1 MFLRSCLLHHTLQT
15 GSLRSL
21 KCLQY
26 STSFKSKQ
34 TPEENGKIYDLS
46 SYELPYSLKEKDCI
60 IRTINDASAAD
71 LARLNVTKGIIKK
84 LMKSKSQVG
93 SFQDVSQLFYIDGL
107 GIKAIEN
114 ICTSV
119 LENKETANSS
129 GDVLE
134 DLKDVVYKKRLVKPK
149 LSLVIRNTLE
159 TMVSLHVT
167 AGALAW
173 TKFDRSGKVLGFH
186 CEELLSSDS
195 QFDAIK
201 IYEMVKE
208 AAEKIP
214 PADLYVWEEL
224 NSYGHLKKA
233 SLGTV
238 IISLQLA
245 QIKGIITTVLD
256 YRQDSMGDRLVYL
269 RNTLVPKLFGL
280 QIGQDRAPGLQL
292 TDKLMEGKQ
301 EIDWLPPLPL
311 DQDIQESYFNI
322 EISYRRYV
330 ASSLLT
336 GLAFHQVILQHNNHA
351 LKILCK

>member
-149 LSLVIRNTLE
+149 LSLVIRN
-159 TMVSLHVT
+159 
-167 AGALAW
+167 
-173 TKFDRSGKVLGFH
+173 
-186 CEELLSSDS
+186 
-195 QFDAIK
+195 
-201 IYEMVKE
+201 VKE

-336 GLAFHQVILQHNNHA
+336 GLAFHQVILQHNNQA